1 MSGVKRKAGFEHEG
15 GLRWPFRPFQ
25 VTCVLVALLPT
36 AAFSRQCFF
45 IAGGTRS
52 QHRGWPADAGECR
65 FAGIMRFVRYQT
77 LVNLKQP
84 KVSFP
89 TMERRTPAVPA
100 RR

>member
-1 MSGVKRKAGFEHEG
+1 MRIGRASADRS
-15 GLRWPFRPFQ
+15 L
-25 VTCVLVALLPT
+25 
-36 AAFSRQCFF
+36 FS
-45 IAGGTRS
+45 AM